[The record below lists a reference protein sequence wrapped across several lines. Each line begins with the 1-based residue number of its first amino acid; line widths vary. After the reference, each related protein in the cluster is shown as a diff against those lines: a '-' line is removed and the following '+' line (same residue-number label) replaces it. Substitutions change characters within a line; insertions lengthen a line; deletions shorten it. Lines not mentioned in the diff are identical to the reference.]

1 MNLGAF
7 DLNDSNPGYLIL
19 REYKNE
25 RDGYSLNSIAM
36 NDAIPIMTWRNQQ
49 IDALRQ
55 SIPLTSSMQNS
66 YFKKHVEA
74 QFEEQQPN
82 PILLR
87 YCLRDQLIGYGG
99 LVHIDWKERIAEVSF
114 LLETARA
121 QDLKHYVDEFS
132 TFLYLLKNLA
142 FRFLG
147 FQKLTTEA
155 YAHRMTH
162 VSTIENSGFKR
173 EQIVPSSTK
182 VEGKW
187 IDSILASCENEEY
200 NRPK

>member
-1 MNLGAF
+1 
-7 DLNDSNPGYLIL
+7 
-19 REYKNE
+19 
-25 RDGYSLNSIAM
+25 M

-55 SIPLTSSMQNS
+55 SIPLTSSVQNS
-66 YFKKHVEA
+66 YFKKHVET
-74 QFEEQQPN
+74 QFDQQKPN

-87 YCLRDQLIGYGG
+87 YCLRNQLIGYGG

-114 LLETARA
+114 LLETSRT
-121 QDLKHYVDEFS
+121 QNLNNYVDEFS

-155 YAHRMTH
+155 YAHRKTH

-173 EQIVPSSTK
+173 EQIIRSTNK

-200 NRPK
+200 KRPK